1 VETGEALANMV
12 MREPSVS
19 GSTRDKMKALSLRPN
34 KTAVVAQEYGEIF
47 STLANEKERSQ
58 KSIASSERLSKNER
72 KKVRDTIFGERENEK
87 DLGGTYDK
95 LEMIDERNEDE
106 VSHGVSEEVSEE
118 TEYEYEYV
126 EEEYPEGTPL

>member
-1 VETGEALANMV
+1 MV